1 MLERHETSA
10 ARGNERLNPARTC
23 RAKRSM
29 RTVSGPGEPSVA
41 GQTSMVVH
49 DVAGPIV
56 TGELGGD

>member
-1 MLERHETSA
+1 MLELQETSA
-10 ARGNERLNPARTC
+10 ARENERLNAARSW

-29 RTVSGPGEPSVA
+29 RTVSGPSEPSAA
-41 GQTSMVVH
+41 GQISMVVH

>member
-1 MLERHETSA
+1 MLERYQTSA
-10 ARGNERLNPARTC
+10 ARGTGQLNPARSC

-29 RTVSGPGEPSVA
+29 RTVRGPSKRSAE

-56 TGELGGD
+56 TGVLGGD